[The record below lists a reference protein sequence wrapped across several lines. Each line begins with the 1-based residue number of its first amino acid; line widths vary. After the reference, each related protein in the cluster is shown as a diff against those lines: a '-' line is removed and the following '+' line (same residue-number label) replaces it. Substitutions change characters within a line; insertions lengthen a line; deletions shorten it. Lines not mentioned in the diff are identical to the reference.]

1 MNDGVSDVTEL
12 VRDVFINPIRSLI
25 VIDDEF
31 PTLDELL
38 EAEDASASL
47 KALPRAGTDRLREI
61 LKFARGREIP
71 WLVDV
76 HDGKKITRQ
85 QEKALAPRLHPSDL
99 MVLDYKLQGEE
110 LGGTAA
116 IEIIRKLS
124 NNNHFNLVLLYTKGN
139 AGNVVDILREIALGL
154 AHKRAVFQLSDSDVG
169 AVTAALAAWDDAEP
183 GVVEKLENEITDFLF
198 LKTLSRSCDS
208 LKWVFDEEGCAPL
221 KEALAKCGKDYK
233 VSSNLVLKWLFAR
246 KQQKLLPQFSDTN
259 LGQLRINADESCC
272 WISGER
278 LFVTLLSKQCTPAE
292 FETKIVEAIVSSC
305 PAPHRLL
312 LTKMRSSIDQ
322 RGLQAEVGILRDIHV
337 QTAWLDDFLNPTP
350 ADETSVISSTVTRH
364 WEAIGDKLRI
374 ELEAFGG
381 KLRAQYKDT
390 PTKDVMSKCGIYDA
404 DVSSEET
411 LLRYNSYISTK
422 PLDRGHLTTGH
433 VISFEVGKNPNAQ
446 PKSTEQTTTAEVP
459 ITPPEIEHWI
469 CLSPACDMVPRQ
481 MSKAANGIAPNELL
495 PFTAVRLHKIDA
507 AIAVKRATENLFIF
521 LNMDNHVKAF
531 SIHEKGDPKK
541 APEWEQMIGHRLCI
555 FDAHSKT
562 LPVTTIT
569 KLDGVVA
576 TKEVLASVIAQLRSE
591 YALNLL
597 QKLGGQLSRP
607 GLGMHF
613 K

>member
-1 MNDGVSDVTEL
+1 MNDGVSDVSEL
-12 VRDVFINPIRSLI
+12 VRDVFINPIRSVI

-38 EAEDASASL
+38 EVEDASASL
-47 KALPRAGTDRLREI
+47 KALPKAGTDRLREI

-85 QEKALAPRLHPSDL
+85 QEKALAPSLHPSDL

-154 AHKRAVFQLSDSDVG
+154 AHKREVFQLSDRDQG
-169 AVTAALAAWDDAEP
+169 AVTDALAAWSDAEP
-183 GVVEKLENEITDFLF
+183 GVVEKLDSEITDFLF

-208 LKWVFDEEGCAPL
+208 LKWVLDEEGCALL
-221 KEALAKCGKDYK
+221 KEALAKCSKDYK

-246 KQQKLLPQFSDTN
+246 KQEKLLPQFSDTN

-272 WISGER
+272 WISGEK

-350 ADETSVISSTVTRH
+350 TDETSVISSTVTRH
-364 WEAIGDKLRI
+364 WEAIGDRLRI

-390 PTKDVMSKCGIYDA
+390 PTKEVMTKCGIYDA
-404 DVSSEET
+404 DASSEET

-433 VISFEVGKNPNAQ
+433 VMSFEARKNPKAQ
-446 PKSTEQTTTAEVP
+446 PESADQTVVADAP
-459 ITPPEIEHWI
+459 ITPSEMEHWI
-469 CLSPACDMVPRQ
+469 CLSPACDMVPGQ
-481 MSKAANGIAPNELL
+481 KGKPTDGTTANELL
-495 PFTAVRLHKIDA
+495 PFTAVRLHPIESSV
-507 AIAVKRATENLFIF
+507 AVKRATDNLFVF
-521 LNMDNHVKAF
+521 LNIDNRIKAF
-531 SIHEKGDPKK
+531 STHEKGDPKK
-541 APEWEQMIGHRLCI
+541 APEWEQMIAHAKGI
-555 FDAHSKT
+555 FHPDTKK
-562 LPVTTIT
+562 LPITTIT
-569 KLDGVVA
+569 KFDGAVS
-576 TKEVLASVIAQLRSE
+576 TQEVQVTVIAQLRSE

-597 QKLGGQLSRP
+597 QKLGTQLSRP

>member
-31 PTLDELL
+31 PTLDGLL

-47 KALPRAGTDRLREI
+47 KALPKPGTDRLREI

-76 HDGKKITRQ
+76 HDGKKITRK

-154 AHKRAVFQLSDSDVG
+154 THKRAVFQLSDSDQRT
-169 AVTAALAAWDDAEP
+169 VTVALAAWNDAEP
-183 GVVEKLENEITDFLF
+183 GVIEKLDREITDFLF

-208 LKWVFDEEGCAPL
+208 LKWVFDEEGCIPL
-221 KEALAKCGKDYK
+221 KETLAKCGKDYK

-246 KQQKLLPQFSDTN
+246 KQEKLLPQFSDTN
-259 LGQLRINADESCC
+259 LGQLRINADENCC

-337 QTAWLDDFLNPTP
+337 QAAWLDDFLNPTP
-350 ADETSVISSTVTRH
+350 TDETSVISSTVTRH

-404 DVSSEET
+404 DISSEET

-433 VISFEVGKNPNAQ
+433 VISFETRKKTKAPPENAD
-446 PKSTEQTTTAEVP
+446 QTVKAEVQVKP
-459 ITPPEIEHWI
+459 SEIEHWI
-469 CLSPACDMVPRQ
+469 CLSPACDMVPGQ
-481 MSKAANGIAPNELL
+481 KGKPTDGTTANELL
-495 PFTAVRLHKIDA
+495 PFTAVRLHTVDTS
-507 AIAVKRATENLFIF
+507 IAVKKATDNLFIF
-521 LNMDNHVKAF
+521 LQIDNQIRAF
-531 SIHEKGDPKK
+531 STHEKGDPKK
-541 APEWEQMIGHRLCI
+541 APDWEQMIAHNRGI
-555 FDAHSKT
+555 FHTDTQKLT
-562 LPVTTIT
+562 ITTIT
-569 KLDGVVA
+569 KFEGVVA
-576 TKEVLASVIAQLRSE
+576 THGVQATVIAQLRSE

-597 QKLGGQLSRP
+597 QKLGAQLSRP

>member
-1 MNDGVSDVTEL
+1 MNDGVSDVSEL
-12 VRDVFINPIRSLI
+12 VRDVFINPIRSVI

-47 KALPRAGTDRLREI
+47 KALPKAGTDRLREI

-85 QEKALAPRLHPSDL
+85 QEKALAPSLHPSDL

-124 NNNHFNLVLLYTKGN
+124 NNNHFNLVLLYTKGDS
-139 AGNVVDILREIALGL
+139 GNVVDILREIALGL
-154 AHKRAVFQLSDSDVG
+154 AHKRDVFHLTDSDHSM
-169 AVTAALAAWDDAEP
+169 VTAALADWNDAEP
-183 GVVEKLENEITDFLF
+183 GVIERLDDEITDFLF

-208 LKWVFDEEGCAPL
+208 LKWVLNEDGCVPL
-221 KEALAKCGKDYK
+221 KEALAKCGRDYK

-246 KQQKLLPQFSDTN
+246 KQEKLLPQFSDTD

-272 WISGER
+272 WISGEK
-278 LFVTLLSKQCTPAE
+278 LFITLLSKQCTPAE

-337 QTAWLDDFLNPTP
+337 QTAWLDDFLNPSPT
-350 ADETSVISSTVTRH
+350 DEVSVISSTVTRH
-364 WEAIGDKLRI
+364 WEAIGDRLRI

-390 PTKDVMSKCGIYDA
+390 PTKDVMTKCGIYDTDA
-404 DVSSEET
+404 SSEET

-433 VISFEVGKNPNAQ
+433 VMSFEVRKNPKTQ
-446 PKSTEQTTTAEVP
+446 PEGADQTVVADVP
-459 ITPPEIEHWI
+459 IAPSEMEHWI
-469 CLSPACDMVPRQ
+469 CLSPACDMVPGQ
-481 MSKAANGIAPNELL
+481 KEKPKDGATANELL
-495 PFTAVRLHKIDA
+495 PFTAVRLHPISNST
-507 AIAVKRATENLFIF
+507 AVKRATENLFVF
-521 LNMDNHVKAF
+521 LNIENRIKPF
-531 SIHEKGDPKK
+531 STHKDGDPKK
-541 APEWEQMIGHRLCI
+541 APEWEQMIAHAKGI
-555 FDAHSKT
+555 FHPDTKN
-562 LPVTTIT
+562 LPITTIT
-569 KLDGVVA
+569 KFDGAVSIQ
-576 TKEVLASVIAQLRSE
+576 EVQVTVIAQLRSE

-597 QKLGGQLSRP
+597 QKLGNQLSRP

>member
-1 MNDGVSDVTEL
+1 MNDGVSNMAEL
-12 VRDVFINPIRSLI
+12 VRDVFISPIRSLI

-47 KALPRAGTDRLREI
+47 KALPATGTDRLREI

-76 HDGKKITRQ
+76 HDGKKITRK

-139 AGNVVDILREIALGL
+139 GGNVIDILREIALGL
-154 AHKRAVFQLSDSDVG
+154 AHKREIFQLSDVDQKT
-169 AVTAALAAWDDAEP
+169 VTAALEAWNDVEP
-183 GVVEKLENEITDFLF
+183 GIIEKLDSEITDFLF
-198 LKTLSRSCDS
+198 LKTLGRSSDS
-208 LKWVFDEEGCAPL
+208 LKWVFHEEGCVQL
-221 KEALAKCGKDYK
+221 KEVLSKFGKDYK
-233 VSSNLVLKWLFAR
+233 IPSNFVLKWLFSR
-246 KQQKLLPQFSDTN
+246 KQEKLLPQFSDID
-259 LGQLRINADESCC
+259 LGQLRINADENCC

-278 LFVTLLSKQCTPAE
+278 LFVTLLSKQCKPTE

-322 RGLQAEVGILRDIHV
+322 RGLQAEVGILRDTHV
-337 QTAWLDDFLNPTP
+337 QSAWLDDFLNPTP
-350 ADETSVISSTVTRH
+350 SDETSVISSTVTRH

-390 PTKDVMSKCGIYDA
+390 PAKEVMTKCGMYDV

-433 VISFEVGKNPNAQ
+433 VVSFEVRKTPQAKH
-446 PKSTEQTTTAEVP
+446 KSTDQTAIAEAP
-459 ITPPEIEHWI
+459 ITPTEIEYWI
-469 CLSPACDMVPRQ
+469 CLSPACDMVPGQ
-481 MSKAANGIAPNELL
+481 KSKSADGIETNELL
-495 PFTAVRLHKIDA
+495 PFTAVRLHTIDTS
-507 AIAVKRATENLFIF
+507 IAVKRATDNLFIF
-521 LNMDNHVKAF
+521 LKIDNQIKAF
-531 SIHEKGDPKK
+531 SIHEKGDSKK
-541 APEWEQMIGHRLCI
+541 APEWEQMIAKNMGTFQADTKVLRI
-555 FDAHSKT
+555 A
-562 LPVTTIT
+562 TIT
-569 KLDGVVA
+569 RFNGTVA
-576 TKEVLASVIAQLRSE
+576 TQEVLATVIAQLRSE

-597 QKLGGQLSRP
+597 QKLGAQLSRP

>member
-31 PTLDELL
+31 PTLDGLL
-38 EAEDASASL
+38 EAADASASL
-47 KALPRAGTDRLREI
+47 KALPRKGTDRLREI
-61 LKFARGREIP
+61 LKFARGRAIP

-76 HDGKKITRQ
+76 HDGKKITRK
-85 QEKALAPRLHPSDL
+85 QEKALAPSLHPSDL

-116 IEIIRKLS
+116 IEIIRELS

-154 AHKRAVFQLSDSDVG
+154 AHKRGVFQLSDSDQG
-169 AVTAALAAWDDAEP
+169 AVTAALTAWNDAEP
-183 GVVEKLENEITDFLF
+183 GVIEKLDSEITDFLF

-208 LKWVFDEEGCAPL
+208 LKWVFDEEGCIQL
-221 KEALAKCGKDYK
+221 KDALAKCGQDYK

-246 KQQKLLPQFSDTN
+246 KQEKLLPQFSDEN
-259 LGQLRINADESCC
+259 LGQLRINADENCC

-337 QTAWLDDFLNPTP
+337 QTAWLDDFLKPTP
-350 ADETSVISSTVTRH
+350 TDVTSVISSTVTRH

-381 KLRAQYKDT
+381 KLRAQYKNT
-390 PTKDVMSKCGIYDA
+390 PIKDVMSKCGMHDA
-404 DVSSEET
+404 DISSEET
-411 LLRYNSYISTK
+411 LLRYNSYVSTK

-433 VISFEVGKNPNAQ
+433 VISFEMRRKTKASPENAD
-446 PKSTEQTTTAEVP
+446 QTVKAEVP
-459 ITPPEIEHWI
+459 IEPSAIEHWI
-469 CLSPACDMVPRQ
+469 CLSPACDMVPGQ
-481 MSKAANGIAPNELL
+481 KGKPADDITASKLL
-495 PFTAVRLHKIDA
+495 PFTAVRLHKVEA

-521 LNMDNHVKAF
+521 LNIDNHVEAF

-541 APEWEQMIGHRLCI
+541 APEWEQMIGHHMCI
-555 FDAHSKT
+555 FDARSKI

-569 KLDGVVA
+569 KFGGVVA
-576 TKEVLASVIAQLRSE
+576 TKEVSATVIAQLRSE

-597 QKLGGQLSRP
+597 QKLGAQLSRP